1 MRGSV
6 FQCVLP
12 GMGEEAELRCPEA
25 LSGELEGVAQPE
37 APGRRRPRPRMVLGR
52 RDPALSGCAPSCQ
65 AITVLPLICSLQPAC
80 ACSAQPASV
89 TSHDGRPCLLLL
101 SVSFGL

>member
-37 APGRRRPRPRMVLGR
+37 APAVGDRGRAWFWGAGIQRSQAVLLR
-52 RDPALSGCAPSCQ
+52 VRQSQFCLSFAACSQHVPALPS
-65 AITVLPLICSLQPAC
+65 LPP
-80 ACSAQPASV
+80 
-89 TSHDGRPCLLLL
+89 
-101 SVSFGL
+101 